1 MPRPKAKAP
10 SLRYHLS
17 GQSVTTIDGKDYYL
31 GKHDSPESLA
41 RYAVLVRIYQ
51 EHELSLPHDFQ
62 LSMLDA
68 QIAPL
73 LGLVAASHQERQP
86 NLVRHLTAAYLHH
99 ATKAYANSKSELHRA
114 KQVCGEL
121 DRSFGNVVAED
132 FGPRMLKTLRESWVD
147 SGKARKYVNS
157 LVQSVW
163 RIWRFGVSEELVS
176 ESTLARLKSLE
187 PLREGQTT
195 AKENEPRKPVAI
207 EVVRRTV
214 AKLSPVLRDMVRV
227 HVATGMRPSELC
239 SMRPCDIDRSAETWV
254 YRPPHHKNRKK
265 GKKRAIPLVGD
276 ARDVVTNYLN
286 RDPQAYLFSPA
297 EAVAWWQAQ
306 KRAARKSKVQPS
318 QIDRSKDAPEKLPG
332 DRYTQDSYRRAI
344 DRACKRAGVERWFP
358 YQIRHLTLTQVRDA
372 LGAEAAQAIGGHSRV
387 DMTEVYAKLSEA
399 KAIEAARAAPVLRI
413 DL

>member
-254 YRPPHHKNRKK
+254 YRPPHHKNRTK

>member
-1 MPRPKAKAP
+1 
-10 SLRYHLS
+10 
-17 GQSVTTIDGKDYYL
+17 
-31 GKHDSPESLA
+31 
-41 RYAVLVRIYQ
+41 
-51 EHELSLPHDFQ
+51 
-62 LSMLDA
+62 MLDA

-254 YRPPHHKNRKK
+254 YRPPHHKNRTK